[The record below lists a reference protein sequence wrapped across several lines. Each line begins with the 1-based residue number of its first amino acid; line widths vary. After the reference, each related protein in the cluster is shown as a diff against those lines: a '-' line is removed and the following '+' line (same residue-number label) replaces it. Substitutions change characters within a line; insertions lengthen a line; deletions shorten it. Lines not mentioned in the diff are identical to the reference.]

1 MSFRYFD
8 QKYGFELRRKTY
20 RRLEILSP
28 LLQSALWDIKKI
40 LLHLF
45 FFPFYAVRA
54 EKELDSNDPR
64 FINALEE
71 DNRKLEK
78 RIAAF
83 KSNIMMVTS
92 FDKIT
97 TTV

>member
-1 MSFRYFD
+1 MSFRYFH
-8 QKYGFELRRKTY
+8 QKYGFELRRKSY
-20 RRLEILSP
+20 WRLEMLSS
-28 LLQSALWDIKKI
+28 LLQPAVLDIKKF

-45 FFPFYAVRA
+45 FFPLFAVRA

-92 FDKIT
+92 FDTIT

>member
-1 MSFRYFD
+1 M
-8 QKYGFELRRKTY
+8 
-20 RRLEILSP
+20 
-28 LLQSALWDIKKI
+28 
-40 LLHLF
+40 F
-45 FFPFYAVRA
+45 FFPFFAVRA

>member
-1 MSFRYFD
+1 MTIRNAFVPITTSCIRHQKIFATSVFLSF
-8 QKYGFELRRKTY
+8 LC
-20 RRLEILSP
+20 
-28 LLQSALWDIKKI
+28 
-40 LLHLF
+40 
-45 FFPFYAVRA
+45 AVRA